1 MKKMTK
7 KSEQEFCAVKT
18 ENGSWREEVC
28 LKKAIH
34 MLILYLKT
42 IEIPPDREIIVA
54 GGRGIKEKKDFHS
67 LHLLADALEGGV
79 GASRPLIDEG
89 WFPGEMQMGING
101 RRVEPGLY
109 IAVGISGAFQHL
121 AAVREAEYVIVIN
134 TDRNAPFFERA
145 DFGIAGDYRE
155 ILPLLLYEIRSSYI
169 FSEKNTREGY
179 GNSVG
184 NGLEVTGF
192 ERNWKSPFA
201 GEFVR

>member
-67 LHLLADALEGGV
+67 LHLLADALGGGV
-79 GASRPLIDEG
+79 SISRSSFRPL
-89 WFPGEMQMGING
+89 
-101 RRVEPGLY
+101 
-109 IAVGISGAFQHL
+109 
-121 AAVREAEYVIVIN
+121 
-134 TDRNAPFFERA
+134 
-145 DFGIAGDYRE
+145 
-155 ILPLLLYEIRSSYI
+155 
-169 FSEKNTREGY
+169 
-179 GNSVG
+179 
-184 NGLEVTGF
+184 
-192 ERNWKSPFA
+192 
-201 GEFVR
+201 